1 MLKKIAIFLCIFVL
15 AVNVS
20 WATRITRQEKQC
32 PLCGTKFMAS
42 VVLSS
47 NNFGGVDYDLCPHAV
62 GSSPLSSSIWGCPYC
77 NFCGSSSDFEKTYT
91 AEEKNKLT
99 QWLTA
104 NYPPTIKKPNQ
115 EETNKEEDEE
125 DGFYREKKQFSYNNL
140 PSYKRFEIAAQIAE
154 LGGKPNY
161 QIGKLYLRAAW
172 CARAQTTIFKDNNNE
187 DDYEVSRII
196 DERNKIIEKEIE
208 DITKRLDH
216 AEAQMLTMADLYIKI
231 ADKIENMKIDNEQ
244 EKLACYCIM
253 AANLRSSGE
262 NTKAEAFMKKAEKCE
277 NANKVS
283 KLFEGLR
290 NSINIERNYQ
300 KQVLKFLSNS
310 LKDNLDENSLL
321 EVNLLLGEM
330 NRRTEN
336 YKEAQKYYAKLMEN
350 PEGLPEL
357 FMRAIKFAYSSM
369 GIKDDKFSNQMDE
382 IELKTINTYL
392 MALSD
397 GMSGNHAAMN
407 LRFSKRRD
415 LIYPRLVEMIN
426 QHIDKIP
433 EKKDSDNNS
442 RIKVHFYGS
451 ESDSE
456 EIVRNCILAMSDQ
469 TEEAANFLYELLDKG
484 IEERYI
490 LLNLKPLAYYLPS
503 EKFIE
508 RFKKAKDWDDINN
521 YIDFLK
527 IIRDKDSYNALIE
540 KAEELFSEEHLKNL
554 GLGKEEENRLTRVYE
569 ALLDSLHL
577 FHSQKTVNTLVKISE
592 NSLKIFE
599 QLRKENPDDR
609 RYKYELFDIYK
620 NSGKSLEAM
629 FFKDFGFSKAQ
640 SSKVVI
646 DKEKDDIVNV
656 ENENCDEPLNN
667 FKKWYEEH
675 KNDDYKKIIESGFKE
690 NGLDVYPVSD
700 PQKLYVLF
708 EALHKYGPAR
718 VNCYKELVRRTGIM
732 SHPEAGLST
741 EFQTREPEEQMNG
754 FYSKWLDENIS
765 KLVYDEKAKKF
776 VIKE

>member
-1 MLKKIAIFLCIFVL
+1 MLKKIAVFLCIFVL
-15 AVNVS
+15 TVNVS
-20 WATRITRQEKQC
+20 WATRTTREEKQC
-32 PLCGTKFMAS
+32 PLCGTKFMAT
-42 VVLSS
+42 VILST
-47 NNFGGVDYDLCPHAV
+47 NNLGGVDYDLCPHAI
-62 GSSPLSSSIWGCPYC
+62 GSSPLSSSVWGCPYC
-77 NFCGSSSDFEKTYT
+77 NFCGSPGNFDKTYSS
-91 AEEKNKLT
+91 EEKNKIK
-99 QWLTA
+99 QWLAA
-104 NYPPTIKKPNQ
+104 NYPPTIEKPTQQ
-115 EETNKEEDEE
+115 EANDEEDEYNR
-125 DGFYREKKQFSYNNL
+125 GRNHLSYNNL
-140 PSYKRFEIAAQIAE
+140 PAYKRFEIAAQIAE
-154 LGGKPNY
+154 LEKKTNY
-161 QIGKLYLRAAW
+161 QIGNLYLRAAW
-172 CARAQTTIFKDNNNE
+172 CARAQTTIYKDNNENN
-187 DDYEVSRII
+187 YEFSHLI
-196 DERNKIIEKEIE
+196 DGRDNKIISKEMDNIV
-208 DITKRLDH
+208 KKLDH
-216 AEAQMLTMADLYIKI
+216 AEAEMITMADIFIKI
-231 ADKIENMKIDNEQ
+231 SDKIENMKIDNEQ
-244 EKLACYCIM
+244 EKLACYCAM
-253 AANLRSSGE
+253 ASNLRSSGE
-262 NTKAEAFMKKAEKCE
+262 NTKAEVFIKKAEKCK
-277 NANKVS
+277 NADKVS

-290 NSINIERNYQ
+290 NSIDIERNYQ
-300 KQVLKFLSNS
+300 KKVISFLTKS
-310 LKDNLDENSLL
+310 LNDDLNASALL

-357 FMRAIKFAYSSM
+357 FMRSIKFAYSSM
-369 GIKDDKFSNQMDE
+369 GLKDEKFSNQMDE
-382 IELKTINTYL
+382 IELKTINTNL

-397 GMSGNHAAMN
+397 GMNGNNAAMY
-407 LRFSKRRD
+407 LRFSQRRD
-415 LIYPRLVEMIN
+415 LIYPRLVELIN

-433 EKKDSDNNS
+433 EKKDSDDNN
-442 RIKVHFYGS
+442 RIKVRFWGS
-451 ESDSE
+451 GADSE

-490 LLNLKPLAYYLPS
+490 LLNLKPIAYYLPS

-508 RFKKAKDWDDINN
+508 RFKKAKNWDEIEN

-554 GLGKEEENRLTRVYE
+554 GLGKEEENRLTRAYE

-577 FHSQKTVNTLVKISE
+577 FHSPKTVNTLVKISE

-609 RYKYELFDIYK
+609 RYKHQLFDIYK
-620 NSGKSLEAM
+620 NSGKSLETM
-629 FFKDFGFSKAQ
+629 FFKDFGFSKAN
-640 SSKVVI
+640 SSRIVI
-646 DKEKDDIVNV
+646 DEEKDDIVNV

-675 KNDDYKKIIESGFKE
+675 KSDDYKKIIESGFKE
-690 NGLDVYPVSD
+690 NGLDIYPVSD

-708 EALHKYGPAR
+708 EALHKPGSIR

-732 SHPEAGLST
+732 CHPEAGLST